1 MQAVVQR
8 MLEEPVSL
16 TATQLQTPE
25 IILISFL
32 VWSIYS
38 KTISGLTKILEQH
51 LHRGF
56 REVEGVA
63 FMLACSKS
71 ELGRLARGKTRGA
84 ESWQQPLSSPKLALL

>member
-1 MQAVVQR
+1 MQVVVQR

-16 TATQLQTPE
+16 TATQLQAPE

-32 VWSIYS
+32 VWSTYS
-38 KTISGLTKILEQH
+38 KTISGLTKI

-63 FMLACSKS
+63 FMLPWSKS
-71 ELGRLARGKTRGA
+71 ELGRIARGTTRGA
-84 ESWQQPLSSPKLALL
+84 ESWQQLLSSPKLAAL